1 MSCSTIYEFNSPLDF
16 PKFVAE
22 VAHDL
27 KEPVR
32 SIFYYADRLER
43 KLGDSGDQDARG
55 LLANITK
62 AAERMRLL
70 IDDSL
75 EFSLAGGRAEENMVN
90 AEDALQLAR
99 SNLQT
104 AIAEA
109 GAIITSEPLPFVAA
123 DFGALIEIF
132 QNLIANAV
140 KYRGQEAPRIHV
152 GCSRSGSEWVLSIA
166 DNGIGIEPE
175 YQEDVFLPL
184 KRLHTQAQY
193 PGTGL
198 GLAICKRIVEA
209 HGGHIWLESTPGAGT
224 TVYFTMRDGKRHA
237 VASASDEPRNS
248 ARH

>member
-1 MSCSTIYEFNSPLDF
+1 
-16 PKFVAE
+16 VAA

-27 KEPVR
+27 KEPMR
-32 SIFYYADRLER
+32 TIFCCAERLER
-43 KLGDSGDQDARG
+43 KMENSGGQDARG
-55 LLANITK
+55 LLAKITK
-62 AAERMRLL
+62 AAERMQLL
-70 IDDSL
+70 IDDSI
-75 EFSLAGGRAEENMVN
+75 EFSLAGGCAEENMVN
-90 AEDALQLAR
+90 AGDALQFAR

-109 GAIITSEPLPFVAA
+109 SAIITSEPLPFVAA
-123 DFGALIEIF
+123 NFGALIEIL

-166 DNGIGIEPE
+166 DNGIGIELE
-175 YQEDVFLPL
+175 YRDDVFLPL

-209 HGGHIWLESTPGAGT
+209 HGGRIWLESTPGTGT
-224 TVYFTMRDGKRHA
+224 TVYFTMPDGKRHA
-237 VASASDEPRNS
+237 VASASDGARNS